1 MENDE
6 RQYIIATLMKL
17 PLRAFYGTI
26 DDLDRLLSLYND
38 GVDLSE
44 NGTLKQVDDWLNK
57 LYGAHVQVIGECFTC
72 FSQKNPMRL
81 IKLDEETIRII
92 CDPCRENL
100 HSAKSN

>member
-6 RQYIIATLMKL
+6 RQYIITTLMKL
-17 PLRAFYGTI
+17 PLRAFYGTL
-26 DDLDRLLSLYND
+26 DDLTQLQCLYGTD
-38 GVDLSE
+38 GESFTKKEDE
-44 NGTLKQVDDWLNK
+44 FLNK

-72 FSQKNPMRL
+72 FGNDKPMRL

>member
-6 RQYIIATLMKL
+6 RQYIITTLMKL
-17 PLRAFYGTI
+17 PLRAFYGTL
-26 DDLDRLLSLYND
+26 DDLTQLQCLYGTD
-38 GVDLSE
+38 GESFTKKEDE
-44 NGTLKQVDDWLNK
+44 FLNK

-72 FSQKNPMRL
+72 FGKEKPMRL